1 MNIYEN
7 SKIIYIFL
15 DQPASYVV
23 GTCDCHGED
32 ILFPSRNL
40 AY

>member
-23 GTCDCHGED
+23 GTCDWHGED